1 MIDDKLLID
10 LVTTMGIV
18 ESALKNRETKTP
30 QQIRSFAALLKRE
43 GRDLDKAVD
52 AFLKREAA
60 KNTMDLPFPKEDE

>member
-1 MIDDKLLID
+1 MIDDKLLTD

-18 ESALKNRETKTP
+18 ESALKNRELKTL
-30 QQIRSFAALLKRE
+30 QQIRSFASLLKRE